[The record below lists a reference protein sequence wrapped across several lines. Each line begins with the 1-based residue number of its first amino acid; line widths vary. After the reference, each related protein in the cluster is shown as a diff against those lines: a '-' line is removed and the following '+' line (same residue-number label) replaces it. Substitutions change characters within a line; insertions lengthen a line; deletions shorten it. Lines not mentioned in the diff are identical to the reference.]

1 MGNCVL
7 YISFNPNLTVN
18 QATIPA
24 VSSWESSTIPFMG
37 FLADR
42 WRRIGTRL
50 YIALGFAVFL
60 TLVSSAVGVY
70 YFEQSGDLNFNIRS
84 ESMPVLEAAWST
96 ERETAKMRSLGLS
109 LLSDTE
115 SDVETASVD
124 TVESILGRLEP
135 SLQVVNGVAELNAEA
150 EEVFD
155 GTYDLAGTVD
165 EIQLSRNALT
175 QANEHAVGLR
185 SQLDDLSAG
194 TKSGDPTAV
203 ILYQALAASDQPNL
217 DALWDEFVDASAV
230 GGDQSLADL
239 AGGPDGIFAVRGTQI
254 LLQSRIADLSVRFDL
269 SNRTLEA
276 ATSRLVNSASGDS
289 YSNRTAVTDED

>member
-1 MGNCVL
+1 
-7 YISFNPNLTVN
+7 
-18 QATIPA
+18 
-24 VSSWESSTIPFMG
+24 MG

-70 YFEQSGDLNFNIRS
+70 YFEQSGDLNFSIRS

-109 LLSDTE
+109 LLFDTE
-115 SDVETASVD
+115 SDVRAMPVD

-165 EIQLSRNALT
+165 EIQLSRDALT
-175 QANEHAVGLR
+175 QANQQSAELT
-185 SQLDDLSAG
+185 SQLDDVSAG
-194 TKSGDPTAV
+194 AKSTDPTAV
-203 ILYQALAASDQPNL
+203 ILYQALAAAGQPNL
-217 DALWDEFVDASAV
+217 DALWDEFVDA
-230 GGDQSLADL
+230 
-239 AGGPDGIFAVRGTQI
+239 
-254 LLQSRIADLSVRFDL
+254 
-269 SNRTLEA
+269 
-276 ATSRLVNSASGDS
+276 
-289 YSNRTAVTDED
+289 

>member
-1 MGNCVL
+1 
-7 YISFNPNLTVN
+7 
-18 QATIPA
+18 
-24 VSSWESSTIPFMG
+24 MG
-37 FLADR
+37 FFADR

-70 YFEQSGDLNFNIRS
+70 YFEQGGDLNFSIRS

-109 LLSDTE
+109 LLFDTE
-115 SDVETASVD
+115 SDVRAMPVD

-165 EIQLSRNALT
+165 EIQLSRDALT
-175 QANEHAVGLR
+175 QANQQSAELT
-185 SQLDDLSAG
+185 SQLDDVSAG
-194 TKSGDPTAV
+194 AKSTDPTAV

-239 AGGPDGIFAVRGTQI
+239 ASGSDGIFAVRGTQL

-276 ATSRLVNSASGDS
+276 ATSRLVNNASADC
-289 YSNRTAVTDED
+289 YSNRNEVTDEDYDACT